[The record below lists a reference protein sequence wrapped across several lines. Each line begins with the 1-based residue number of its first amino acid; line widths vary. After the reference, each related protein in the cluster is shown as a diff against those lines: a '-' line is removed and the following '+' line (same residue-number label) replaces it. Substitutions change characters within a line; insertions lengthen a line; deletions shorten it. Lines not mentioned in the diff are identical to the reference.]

1 MHRAREVDEIAQIVR
16 ELQARSRGVAGPF
29 CSAPET
35 YTAWYHRH
43 KWEWWKHEAGKG
55 VNVCKQYGDD
65 GVLQAKGGGGGAPP
79 LAEEPEEEALQPW
92 LEEGLFS

>member
-1 MHRAREVDEIAQIVR
+1 M
-16 ELQARSRGVAGPF
+16 AGPF
-29 CSAPET
+29 CSAPDA

-55 VNVCKQYGDD
+55 VNVCKQYGED
-65 GVLQAKGGGGGAPP
+65 GVLREKGGGPGGAPP
-79 LAEEPEEEALQPW
+79 PADEPEEQLQPW

>member
-1 MHRAREVDEIAQIVR
+1 M
-16 ELQARSRGVAGPF
+16 
-29 CSAPET
+29 
-35 YTAWYHRH
+35 
-43 KWEWWKHEAGKG
+43 
-55 VNVCKQYGDD
+55 CKQYGDD